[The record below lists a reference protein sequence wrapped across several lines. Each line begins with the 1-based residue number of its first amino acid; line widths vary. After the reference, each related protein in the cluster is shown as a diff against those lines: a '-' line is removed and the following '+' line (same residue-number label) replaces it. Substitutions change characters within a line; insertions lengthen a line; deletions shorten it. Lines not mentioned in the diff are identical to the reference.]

1 VTSDIYAVFT
11 SSDIMHSVS
20 RARNLLCLRNWISR
34 EAVIVKIQHFGLWAA
49 FDLSKKAVGR
59 GVERRRLENRGA
71 ECAEGKDVNFDY
83 FYFKIVNSDTLCIL
97 ILKFY
102 LQSKAEKATSS
113 HGVIGDWQWYRHENS
128 FINLVNLSLSSQ

>member
-1 VTSDIYAVFT
+1 
-11 SSDIMHSVS
+11 M
-20 RARNLLCLRNWISR
+20 
-34 EAVIVKIQHFGLWAA
+34 
-49 FDLSKKAVGR
+49 GR

-113 HGVIGDWQWYRHENS
+113 HGVIGD
-128 FINLVNLSLSSQ
+128 